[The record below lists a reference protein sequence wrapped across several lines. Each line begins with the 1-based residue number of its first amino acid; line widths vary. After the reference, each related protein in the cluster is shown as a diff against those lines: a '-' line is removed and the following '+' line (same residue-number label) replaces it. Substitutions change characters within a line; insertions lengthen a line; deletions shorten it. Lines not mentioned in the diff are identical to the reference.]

1 MSRKT
6 KIYWYCQFTGWA
18 FFVVVNSIFF
28 GLSYTSTYKEY
39 LMYFF
44 TLPVGIGI
52 SHLYRSLLIRTQ
64 LLERTLPTQ
73 ILAIIFFS
81 ILKAGVFFLMSWAL
95 WQLFQLNTS
104 EMSLVF
110 IIESIIN
117 FTVIFC
123 IWNIIYFGFHY
134 FQNYKRSEID
144 SLRYLAASK
153 ESQLMSLKSQ
163 LNPHFIFNCMNSI
176 RALIDENPS
185 KAKDSVTRLSS
196 ILRSTLLLNKRK
208 EVTVKEEL
216 ELVKNFLDLEH
227 IRYEDR
233 LNFTIESQP
242 EIQDCLLPPFIIQSQ
257 VENAIKHGISSI
269 PGKGYIRVEV
279 FREDPSLRIVVSNT
293 GKLSNKEPLTGV
305 GFRNSIQRL
314 ELLYGDQSQIHIRE
328 EGDLVVVD
336 IHLPLKRS
344 VLISQ

>member
-1 MSRKT
+1 M
-6 KIYWYCQFTGWA
+6 
-18 FFVVVNSIFF
+18 VVNSIFF
-28 GLSYTSTYKEY
+28 EIEFNSTYKEY

-44 TLPVGIGI
+44 TLPIGIGI
-52 SHLYRSLLIRTQ
+52 SHLYRNLLVRTKI
-64 LLERTLPTQ
+64 LERSLPTQ
-73 ILAIIFFS
+73 ITAIIFFS
-81 ILKAGVFFLMSWAL
+81 ILKAGLFFVMSSLL
-95 WQLFQLNTS
+95 WQVFKLNTTDL
-104 EMSLVF
+104 SLVF
-110 IIESIIN
+110 ILEWVIN

-153 ESQLMSLKSQ
+153 ETQLMSLKAQ

-176 RALIDENPS
+176 RALIDEDPA

-208 EVTVKEEL
+208 EISVKEEL
-216 ELVKNFLDLEH
+216 ELVSNFLDLEH

-233 LNFTIESQP
+233 LNYTIEAEP
-242 EIQDCLLPPFIIQSQ
+242 EISDALLPPFIIQSQ

-279 FREDPSLRIVVSNT
+279 FRENDSLRIVVSNT

-314 ELLYGDQSQIHIRE
+314 DLLYGNQSHILIRE

-344 VLISQ
+344 AVFTS

>member
-1 MSRKT
+1 
-6 KIYWYCQFTGWA
+6 
-18 FFVVVNSIFF
+18 
-28 GLSYTSTYKEY
+28 
-39 LMYFF
+39 MYFF

-52 SHLYRSLLIRTQ
+52 SHLYRNLLVRTK
-64 LLERTLPTQ
+64 LLERSLPTQ
-73 ILAIIFFS
+73 ISAIIFFS
-81 ILKAGVFFLMSWAL
+81 ILKAILFFMMSWLL
-95 WQLFQLNTS
+95 WQVFRLNTT
-104 EMSLVF
+104 ELSLVF
-110 IIESIIN
+110 ILESVIN

-153 ESQLMSLKSQ
+153 ETQLMSLKAQ

-176 RALIDENPS
+176 RALIDEDPV
-185 KAKDSVTRLSS
+185 KAKDSVTRLST

-208 EVTVKEEL
+208 EISVKEEL
-216 ELVKNFLDLEH
+216 ELVSNFLDLEH

-233 LNFTIESQP
+233 LNYTIVADA
-242 EIQDCLLPPFIIQSQ
+242 EINDCLLPPFIIQSQ

-269 PGKGYIRVEV
+269 PGKGFIRVEV
-279 FREDPSLRIVVSNT
+279 FQEEERLRIVVSNT

-314 ELLYGDQSQIHIRE
+314 DLLYGNQSNILIRE

-344 VLISQ
+344 AVFTS